1 MLQPGAFENNVIHTL
16 ITHSSILSDQE
27 EFYLECFKFFFSLVP
42 KEMIQGVL
50 LAENKSGL
58 RLIELASCL
67 QTYRLKNGIFSVPD
81 MYLKEEVMCGMASI
95 YVYDVADYES
105 TIASRS
111 SLKSPLFLLLYM
123 ASSKLDGNYTRIIF
137 TKWLNKK
144 VYLPFIILWAIF
156 CLLVIGL
163 LYFLANLA
171 RPIDSNIQICGLEL
185 NIPTEIE
192 HGAVCVLIIITL
204 FGLMFDVYDIIK
216 TKLRREPWEVIY
228 TQPRHEYAMRC
239 RSLYNS
245 AMSP

>member
-1 MLQPGAFENNVIHTL
+1 MCVCDRGLCTWSVDCAPDVADVTTTCQAATRLVVDILLRREPFTTLAQTDERGKHLLLEGWMCNEYFWACWSGGNNGFHKTALIQRPLSLAAVNGSYGAIELLYRSGIDMLQPGAFENNVIHTL

-58 RLIELASCL
+58 RPIELASCL

-111 SLKSPLFLLLYM
+111 ILKSPLFFLLYM

-137 TKWLNKK
+137 TK
-144 VYLPFIILWAIF
+144 
-156 CLLVIGL
+156 
-163 LYFLANLA
+163 
-171 RPIDSNIQICGLEL
+171 
-185 NIPTEIE
+185 
-192 HGAVCVLIIITL
+192 
-204 FGLMFDVYDIIK
+204 
-216 TKLRREPWEVIY
+216 
-228 TQPRHEYAMRC
+228 
-239 RSLYNS
+239 
-245 AMSP
+245 